1 MITAHQEKMKN
12 KFIEWGT
19 EQPLVRAMIL
29 TSTLA
34 IPGGLSDVLSDFD
47 IILALQDVHPFYESR
62 NWLKAFGHVLAL
74 YRDPLETEDVHL
86 KSGYVI
92 QFEKGLKIDFTL
104 WEVQILQKI
113 VAAPELDL
121 ELDAG
126 YQVLLDKDHLTKG
139 LKPPS
144 FRAYIPKPPSEVE
157 YQETIEVFFL
167 DTTYVAKFLWRD
179 DLVAAK
185 HIQELLVQE
194 HLLPMLEWHL
204 EIEHGWSIKPGPY
217 GRRLKQWLRLDLW
230 KDLESTYTGA
240 DLEDNWDAL
249 FQTIAL
255 MRKTAVEVGEKFGFA
270 YPNELENRVME
281 HLKKVKNLDRKAK
294 RKNPESV
301 R

>member
-1 MITAHQEKMKN
+1 
-12 KFIEWGT
+12 
-19 EQPLVRAMIL
+19 
-29 TSTLA
+29 
-34 IPGGLSDVLSDFD
+34 
-47 IILALQDVHPFYESR
+47 
-62 NWLKAFGHVLAL
+62 
-74 YRDPLETEDVHL
+74 
-86 KSGYVI
+86 
-92 QFEKGLKIDFTL
+92 
-104 WEVQILQKI
+104 
-113 VAAPELDL
+113 
-121 ELDAG
+121 
-126 YQVLLDKDHLTKG
+126 
-139 LKPPS
+139 
-144 FRAYIPKPPSEVE
+144 
-157 YQETIEVFFL
+157 
-167 DTTYVAKFLWRD
+167 
-179 DLVAAK
+179 
-185 HIQELLVQE
+185 
-194 HLLPMLEWHL
+194 MLEWHL